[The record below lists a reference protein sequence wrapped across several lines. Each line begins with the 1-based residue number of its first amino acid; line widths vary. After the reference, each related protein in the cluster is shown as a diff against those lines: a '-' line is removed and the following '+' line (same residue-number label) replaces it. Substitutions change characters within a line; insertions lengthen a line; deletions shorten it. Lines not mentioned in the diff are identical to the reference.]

1 MERVRSYKPYNTMAF
16 TTLHRL
22 LRLPVHVAVCVGNSV
37 RALFVPCGSV
47 AEVGIFFTVYL
58 FNRYIESN

>member
-1 MERVRSYKPYNTMAF
+1 MAF